1 MTLTGVFAKYAD
13 RGDELVTAGLRRALV
28 LAVLLF
34 SVTCA
39 HAEEAN
45 RLPWEKFGFVV
56 GGFIVSSD
64 TELRVD
70 SATGIGV
77 SVDLEDSLGLDSKL
91 GTYRIGLMYRPG
103 NSRRHQIEF
112 QYFESSRSGDKT
124 LDNDL
129 EIGDKFFPAGTT
141 VHSELGL
148 RFLNVDYSYAF
159 LQDERVRLA
168 VSAGVHTTDVKFS
181 IESSETPTSED
192 ESFTA
197 PLPVIGL
204 RADFVLTPR
213 WRFKSTLDLM
223 YLEYRGLEG
232 VLTDAYVGIEYL
244 AFKNIGFG
252 FGLNGIRYR
261 VEGDGNDPNGMDFKG
276 VLQLDLDGAVLYAR
290 YFF

>member
-1 MTLTGVFAKYAD
+1 MSHASDFNHGAALPTERVLKTLFV
-13 RGDELVTAGLRRALV
+13 AGLMMFATSARAED
-28 LAVLLF
+28 AD
-34 SVTCA
+34 
-39 HAEEAN
+39 
-45 RLPWEKFGFVV
+45 RLPWEKFSFAV

-64 TELRVD
+64 TQLRID
-70 SATGIGV
+70 SATGIGA
-77 SVDLEDSLGLDSKL
+77 SVDLEEALGVDSRL

-103 NSRRHQIEF
+103 NRRRHQIEL
-112 QYFESSRSGDKT
+112 QYFDSSRSGIKT
-124 LDNDL
+124 LEEDL
-129 EIGDKFFPAGTT
+129 EIGDELFPAGTT
-141 VHSELGL
+141 VHSEVDL
-148 RFLNVDYSYAF
+148 RFFNVDYSYAF
-159 LQDERVRLA
+159 LQDDRVRLA

-232 VLTDAYVGIEYL
+232 VLTDAYVGVEYL
-244 AFKNIGFG
+244 AFKNMGFG

-276 VLQLDLDGAVLYAR
+276 VLQLDLEGVLLYAR